1 MFKHMKYKF
10 FSKLLID
17 GWFKSHPFFIENIYF
32 SIYDYKGIFVNR
44 KGIYELDK
52 QNSGRYSERLFYS

>member
-1 MFKHMKYKF
+1 MFKYMKYKF

-32 SIYDYKGIFVNR
+32 SIYYYKGIFVNR

-52 QNSGRYSERLFYS
+52 QNS

>member
-17 GWFKSHPFFIENIYF
+17 GWFKSHPFFCLKKTCF
-32 SIYDYKGIFVNR
+32 SIYHYKDIFVNR
-44 KGIYELDK
+44 KGIYGLDK
-52 QNSGRYSERLFYS
+52 QNS

>member
-1 MFKHMKYKF
+1 MKYKF

-17 GWFKSHPFFIENIYF
+17 GWFKSHPFFFCLKKICF
-32 SIYDYKGIFVNR
+32 SIYLYKVTFVLN

-52 QNSGRYSERLFYS
+52 QNSGRYSERLFNS